1 MASGVPVVATDVG
14 AFSELVEDGVT
25 GTIVPRDDLAAMKEA
40 AGRWM
45 GDDDARAAAGAAGLR
60 RTREDFPLQGEA
72 DRLEAIYASV
82 IHGA

>member
-25 GTIVPRDDLAAMKEA
+25 GTIVPRDDLAAMNSA
-40 AGRWM
+40 ADKWM
-45 GDDDARAAAGAAGLR
+45 GDDAARAVAAQAGLR

-72 DRLEAIYASV
+72 DRLIGLYEGLALA
-82 IHGA
+82 G